1 MTMETIP
8 AMESAAAPMASS
20 QPGARPFRVPPLRE
34 DIRLMQGP
42 PSRDGAPTWTL
53 YDPALHRYLRVG
65 RLEFEILVRWGLG
78 RPASIA
84 DSVCAATT
92 MRATEADVLDVMRFA
107 QRGRLLQAIGPTA
120 AKNLA
125 AEANARRLS
134 PAMWLLKNYLFIRV
148 RLVDPDRF
156 LASAV
161 RLLAFLFTPTFAGV
175 LLCLALLGFYLIGRQ
190 WESYTHSFLHLFSL
204 EGAAEVGV
212 ALAFAKAIHEFGH
225 GLMAKRLG
233 CRVPGMGV
241 ALLVMWPMLWTDV
254 TDSWRLTGRYQRL
267 LIDAAGVIAELMLAV
282 AASLAWSILPDG
294 PSRSA
299 AFLLSGSTWLITLAV
314 NVNPLMRFDGY
325 FLLSDWLEEPNLQ
338 ERSFA
343 MARWRLRELLF
354 ALGDPAP
361 EVLRPARQ
369 RLLVGY
375 AIACWIYRLGL
386 FLGIAV
392 LVYHLTFKLLG
403 LFLMAV
409 EVGWFIVRPVM
420 AELATWPRR
429 VRSGGMPVRVWLTV
443 AVFAAGVAAV
453 VVPWRG
459 SVFAPGLLRAERQI
473 AVITPEP
480 GRLAKV
486 SANGDRVAAG
496 QTLFTLDNPDT
507 EHAEASAR
515 VEIAGLKARL
525 LGQSFDSM
533 AAQDVPVAWQQLE
546 GALAR
551 LRDAQAREAQMVV
564 RAPFA
569 GRLLDVPRDLEPGI
583 WLPKR
588 EQLGILADPSAMM
601 VEALVN
607 EADIARV
614 KPGDTARFR
623 PENGEDTVRLVVRDV
638 SPGAAPLL
646 DTPELASI
654 HGGGVPVRREADGR
668 LKPEAAV
675 YRVTFGLPDGTPA
688 AFGIRRGTVR
698 IDAAPVSLAGGL
710 WRRAAAVVMREAGF

>member
-1 MTMETIP
+1 MPGP
-8 AMESAAAPMASS
+8 AA
-20 QPGARPFRVPPLRE
+20 
-34 DIRLMQGP
+34 
-42 PSRDGAPTWTL
+42 RDGAPTWTL
-53 YDPALHRYLRVG
+53 YDPALHRYLRIG
-65 RLEFEILVRWGLG
+65 RLAFEILVRWGLG

-84 DSVCAATT
+84 DAVRSSTT
-92 MRATEADVLDVMRFA
+92 LPVTEADVLDVMRFA
-107 QRGRLLQAIGPTA
+107 QKGRLLQAVGPAA

-148 RLVDPDRF
+148 RLIDPDRI
-156 LASAV
+156 LGRAV
-161 RLLAFLFTPTFAGV
+161 RLLSFVFTPGFVTA

-190 WESYTHSFLHLFSL
+190 WETYTHSFMHLFSL
-204 EGAAEVGV
+204 EGAAEVGL

-225 GLMAKRLG
+225 GMMAKRLG

-254 TDSWRLTGRYQRL
+254 TDAWRLTGRHQRL
-267 LIDAAGVIAELMLAV
+267 LIDAAGVMAELVLAV
-282 AASLAWSILPDG
+282 AASLAWSVLPDG

-299 AFLLSGSTWLITLAV
+299 AFLLSGSTWLITLVV
-314 NVNPLMRFDGY
+314 NINPLMRFDGY

-343 MARWRLRELLF
+343 IARWWLRELLF
-354 ALGDPAP
+354 GFGDPAP
-361 EVLRPARQ
+361 EHVPLPRR

-409 EVGWFIVRPVM
+409 EVGWFIARPIV

-429 VRSGGMPVRVWLTV
+429 LRQGGMARRAWLTA
-443 AVFAAGVAAV
+443 AVFGVGVAIV
-453 VVPWRG
+453 VLPWRG
-459 SVFAPGLLRAERQI
+459 SVFAPALLRAERQI

-480 GRLAKV
+480 GRLAEV
-486 SANGDRVAAG
+486 SADGATVAAG

-507 EHAEASAR
+507 AHAEASAQ
-515 VEIAGLKARL
+515 VEIAGLKAKL
-525 LGQSFDSM
+525 LGQSFDV
-533 AAQDVPVAWQQLE
+533 AAADDVPVAWQQLE

-569 GRLLDVPRDLEPGI
+569 GRLVDVPRDSATGV

-588 EQLGILADPSAMM
+588 EQLGILVDPSAMM
-601 VEALVN
+601 VEAMVN
-607 EADIARV
+607 EADIARIHS
-614 KPGDTARFR
+614 GETARFR
-623 PENGEDTVRLVVRDV
+623 PENGEATVRLVVRNV
-638 SPGAAPLL
+638 SPGAVPLV
-646 DTPELASI
+646 DRPELASI

-675 YRVTFGLPDGTPA
+675 YRVTFALPDGKPA
-688 AFGIRRGTVR
+688 GFGIRRGTVR
-698 IDAAPVSLAGGL
+698 IDAEPVSLAGRM
-710 WRRAAAVVMREAGF
+710 WRRAAAVVMREAGL

>member
-1 MTMETIP
+1 MAVALGLGAAGAAP
-8 AMESAAAPMASS
+8 QPDAAA
-20 QPGARPFRVPPLRE
+20 FRVPPLRE
-34 DIRLMQGP
+34 DIQLMQGP
-42 PSRDGAPTWTL
+42 SSRDGAPTWTL

-84 DSVCAATT
+84 DAVCSATT
-92 MRATEADVLDVMRFA
+92 LRAAEADVLDVMRFA
-107 QRGRLLQAIGPTA
+107 IRGRLLQAVGPAA

-125 AEANARRLS
+125 AEADARHLS
-134 PAMWLLKNYLFIRV
+134 PAMWLLKNYLFTRV
-148 RLVDPDRF
+148 RLIDPDRF
-156 LASAV
+156 LTSAV
-161 RLLAFLFTPTFAGV
+161 RLLSFVFTPAFVTL
-175 LLCLALLGFYLIGRQ
+175 LLCMALLGFYLIGRQ
-190 WESYTHSFLHLFSL
+190 WETYTHSFLHLFSL
-204 EGAAEVGV
+204 EGAAEVSV

-225 GLMAKRLG
+225 GMMAKRLG

-241 ALLVMWPMLWTDV
+241 ALLVFWPMLWTDV
-254 TDSWRLTGRYQRL
+254 TDSWRLTSRYQRL
-267 LIDAAGVIAELMLAV
+267 LIDSAGVMAELVLAV

-299 AFLLSGSTWLITLAV
+299 AFLLSGSTWLITLAI

-343 MARWRLRELLF
+343 IARWRLRELLF
-354 ALGDPAP
+354 GLGDPAP
-361 EVLRPARQ
+361 EILPPGRR

-375 AIACWIYRLGL
+375 AVACWIYRLGL
-386 FLGIAV
+386 FFGIAL

-409 EVGWFIVRPVM
+409 EIGWFIVRPIM
-420 AELATWPRR
+420 SELTTWPRR
-429 VRSGGMPVRVWLTV
+429 VRSSGMSCRVWLTT
-443 AVFAAGVAAV
+443 AVFAVGVAAV
-453 VVPWRG
+453 VLPWRG

-473 AVITPEP
+473 LVITPES
-480 GRLAKV
+480 GRLANV
-486 SANGDRVAAG
+486 TADGVTVAAG

-507 EHAEASAR
+507 AHAAASAE

-525 LGQSFDSM
+525 VGQSFDAA

-551 LRDAQAREAQMVV
+551 LRDAQAEEAQMVV

-569 GRLLDVPRDLEPGI
+569 GRLVDVPRDVEPGI

-588 EQLGILADPSAMM
+588 EQLGILVDPSVMM

-607 EADIARV
+607 EADIGRI
-614 KPGDTARFR
+614 KRGDTARFL
-623 PENGEDTVRLVVRDV
+623 PENDEDTIPLVVQDV
-638 SPGAAPLL
+638 SPSAAPLV
-646 DTPELASI
+646 DAPELASI

-668 LKPEAAV
+668 LKPETAV
-675 YRVTFGLPDGTPA
+675 YRVTFALPNGMPGTL
-688 AFGIRRGTVR
+688 GVRRGTVR
-698 IDAAPVSLAGGL
+698 IDATPVTLASSA
-710 WRRAAAVVMREAGF
+710 WRRAAAVVMREAGL